1 MPSHWEAIGVAPSD
15 LDAFGPWLSGV
26 YEVASAA
33 GRIEHG
39 HGATAV
45 ADDPSGARITIHVGD
60 DGAIRCAKPG
70 FAGAATFRWRPE
82 RVAPDDD
89 CPLCDVVMADLV
101 DEDGELVY
109 PFALSVETIGET
121 RALIPLGDE
130 GDVSFAALGETGEV
144 WRDETAF
151 EASHEPP
158 GETGAPVFGGFAS
171 RSLIPSGTFV
181 FEPGQAVTSHVLA
194 HGVVDTAERRRNE
207 LGGGSSGRS
216 GSRPWEGP
224 STSARRRGRSSTR
237 SCSLRAPRS
246 AARSGSS
253 GFPSRFVQS
262 LARCRCSPASRRP
275 HRAGRKAPAPARRVA
290 GPGLAAGLTAV
301 QRCVT
306 NARWLTAI
314 ALASVLAQA
323 TALAAVLWRR

>member
-1 MPSHWEAIGVAPSD
+1 MACEINPAVPSHWEAIGVAPSD

-101 DEDGELVY
+101 DDDGELVY
-109 PFALSVETIGET
+109 PFALSVETIGHT
-121 RALIPLGDE
+121 RALIPFGDE

-194 HGVVDTAERRRNE
+194 HGVVDTVERRRNE
-207 LGGGSSGRS
+207 LGGGEFWAIRLETLGGTFDVCAAPGSLEHEELLAPGAVVGGTFWLVGLPLTLRPEPGPVPVLAREPATPPSRLGRLL
-216 GSRPWEGP
+216 
-224 STSARRRGRSSTR
+224 RRRG
-237 SCSLRAPRS
+237 A
-246 AARSGSS
+246 
-253 GFPSRFVQS
+253 
-262 LARCRCSPASRRP
+262 
-275 HRAGRKAPAPARRVA
+275 
-290 GPGLAAGLTAV
+290 
-301 QRCVT
+301 
-306 NARWLTAI
+306 
-314 ALASVLAQA
+314 
-323 TALAAVLWRR
+323 